1 MHDPASFTDDEN
13 WSGGFY
19 ELAIEIGDR
28 SDELLQL
35 GLSALWRAAAIDGCY
50 GRRDREPGE
59 QDDVA
64 CTVSSLAEFGHL
76 RGTVTLPSGR
86 RVVCGCLAIREDDG
100 TDWLAFYL
108 PVGAL
113 SRVDAKIG
121 GFPFGQDGGTV
132 SLEWRRTLDN
142 WLAVVGA
149 DIFQEVP
156 FRLGLIGF
164 ELSGET
170 CAEQLDGHA
179 PEERWEG
186 YLLPAGGRLRFDP
199 ANR

>member
-28 SDELLQL
+28 SDELLEL

-59 QDDVA
+59 EDEVS

-76 RGTVTLPSGR
+76 RGTVALPSGR

-113 SRVDAKIG
+113 SRVDTKIG
-121 GFPFGQDGGTV
+121 GFRSARTAERYPSNGGARSTTG
-132 SLEWRRTLDN
+132 SPPSGPTSSRR
-142 WLAVVGA
+142 
-149 DIFQEVP
+149 
-156 FRLGLIGF
+156 FR
-164 ELSGET
+164 SGS
-170 CAEQLDGHA
+170 D
-179 PEERWEG
+179 
-186 YLLPAGGRLRFDP
+186 
-199 ANR
+199 

>member
-1 MHDPASFTDDEN
+1 MDDEN

-19 ELAIEIGDR
+19 ELALEIGER

-35 GLSALWRAAAIDGCY
+35 GLSALWRVAAIDGCY
-50 GRRDREPGE
+50 GSRDSEPGE
-59 QDDVA
+59 QDEVA

-76 RGTVTLPSGR
+76 QGTVTLPSGR
-86 RVVCGCLAIREDDG
+86 RVVCGCVAIREDDG
-100 TDWLAFYL
+100 PDWLDFYL

-113 SRVDAKIG
+113 TRLDARIG
-121 GFPFGQDGGTV
+121 GFPFGQDGGAT
-132 SLEWRRTLDN
+132 SLEWRSALDS
-142 WLAVVGA
+142 WLAAIGA

-164 ELSGET
+164 EVAGET
-170 CAEQLDGHA
+170 YAEQLNGYA
-179 PEERWEG
+179 PGERWEG